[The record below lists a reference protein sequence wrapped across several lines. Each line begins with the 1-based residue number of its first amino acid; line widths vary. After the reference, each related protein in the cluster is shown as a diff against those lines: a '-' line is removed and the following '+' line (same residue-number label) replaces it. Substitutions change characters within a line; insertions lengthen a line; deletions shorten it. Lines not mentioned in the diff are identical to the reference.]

1 MVDPSTPG
9 TDSGVGTLGREEPG
23 AGAGAGAGALA
34 AGAPALP
41 RTTAGRVSYA
51 SRLMFKRCFGE
62 MLSDVM
68 LPPNPPQP
76 SVIAGSRPVVK
87 PIDPC
92 VVGVF
97 TTMRNAGF
105 FRPNSRITG
114 SFLE

>member
-1 MVDPSTPG
+1 MVGASTPG
-9 TDSGVGTLGREEPG
+9 TGSGVGTLGKEEPG
-23 AGAGAGAGALA
+23 AGAC
-34 AGAPALP
+34 AGAPDAAAFP

-51 SRLMFKRCFGE
+51 RRLTLRRCFGE

-76 SVIAGSRPVVK
+76 SVIAGSRPVVS

-97 TTMRNAGF
+97 TTMRYAGF
-105 FRPNSRITG
+105 FNPNSRMTG